1 MDTRLNR
8 SQESSS
14 NADQAKS
21 AKDAT
26 ADTPASEALK
36 RQVFETTAVRYLNRE
51 ADIKIHA
58 RNVNFYYGAKQ
69 ALYDVTLPVAELQV
83 TALIG
88 PSGCGKTT
96 FLRSLNRMNDLIP
109 GTRTEGEAMM
119 DGRNLYDPAV
129 DVVSLRQRI
138 GMVFQRPNPFRKSIF
153 ENVAYGLHVLR
164 KPRQTIQ
171 EAVEQSLREAALWDE
186 VKDRLKAPAMGLSS
200 GQQQR
205 LCIAR
210 AIAVRP
216 EVILM
221 DEPCSA
227 LDPIATQKIEEL
239 TTELSK

>member
-1 MDTRLNR
+1 MDARLNS

-14 NADQAKS
+14 SDADQAKTVRNT
-21 AKDAT
+21 T
-26 ADTPASEALK
+26 ADFPSTEAIR
-36 RQVFETTAVRYLNRE
+36 RQVVETTAAKYLNRE
-51 ADIKIHA
+51 AEVKIHA
-58 RNVNFYYGAKQ
+58 RNVNFYYGEKQ

-153 ENVAYGLHVLR
+153 DNVAYGLHIQR
-164 KPRQTIQ
+164 KSKHAIQ
-171 EAVEQSLREAALWDE
+171 EIV
-186 VKDRLKAPAMGLSS
+186 
-200 GQQQR
+200 
-205 LCIAR
+205 
-210 AIAVRP
+210 
-216 EVILM
+216 
-221 DEPCSA
+221 
-227 LDPIATQKIEEL
+227 
-239 TTELSK
+239 ELSLGR